1 MASTPFEAE
10 RQEPERAAE
19 TQAARRRKTREAMTW
34 LSDYL
39 HGQAMPADAIIAEAA
54 RLGIARTT
62 LQTAKERLH
71 IRSVRHAA
79 GWTWYPPKSRK
90 KHPVAK

>member
-1 MASTPFEAE
+1 MASPF
-10 RQEPERAAE
+10 EPERNALDAEPAAE
-19 TQAARRRKTREAMTW
+19 TQARRRKTREAMTW
-34 LSDYL
+34 LRDYL
-39 HGQAMPADAIIAEAA
+39 HGPMPADAIITEAA

-90 KHPVAK
+90 KPPVEVG